1 MLLSSQPTTIQE
13 VSQHVAWCSHPAPRN
28 GLHSGLR
35 KRDPL
40 SFTQPRCCAKGF
52 TVEQCALPSF
62 QLPQKEEQH
71 PGSRDV
77 LPNLHPVVSL
87 ASHLWA
93 GGLGVDCQA
102 SQLPEISARSATATS
117 GSVKQPAL
125 EDFFVVRE
133 TLEKSSK
140 PGSSP
145 VGITL
150 QPPATSAALSA
161 FPRGALSSAH
171 KGQSCPLTSE
181 IQS

>member
-1 MLLSSQPTTIQE
+1 MLPSSQPTTIKE
-13 VSQHVAWCSHPAPRN
+13 VFQHMAWCSHPAPRN
-28 GLHSGLR
+28 GLHTGLR
-35 KRDPL
+35 KRETPSLLLNLD
-40 SFTQPRCCAKGF
+40 TVPRGLLWSNVLF
-52 TVEQCALPSF
+52 PS
-62 QLPQKEEQH
+62 LQKEEQH

-77 LPNLHPVVSL
+77 LTNLHPVVTL

-102 SQLPEISARSATATS
+102 SQPPEISARSATATS